1 MSKAIEKLRNDA
13 DYYGEFGRQF
23 LSNSDIRDLLTNP
36 RSFKKPTPK
45 TKAMVEGSYLH
56 TLVLEPHKAESFLIV
71 DASTRTTKVYKEA
84 VEASGEEILLLQ
96 SEASNIESLVKAIKS
111 NLYFYDQIYAD
122 GNLYEE
128 PMVMELHGQM
138 WKGKADIVTE
148 DFVIDIKT
156 TSDIDQFKWS
166 AKRYNYDSQCYL
178 YQMMFG
184 KPLFFFVI
192 DKDTRRLGV
201 FEPSEA
207 FINEGKEKVLRA
219 IEVYERFF
227 GPNKTEDVDNYFM
240 TETL

>member
-1 MSKAIEKLRNDA
+1 MSDSINKLRNDA

-36 RSFKKPTPK
+36 KSFKKPTPK

-56 TLVLEPHKAESFLIV
+56 TLILEPHKADAFQIV
-71 DASTRTTKVYKEA
+71 DATTRTTKIYKETL
-84 VEASGEEILLLQ
+84 EALGEDILLLQ
-96 SEASNIESLVKAIKS
+96 SEADKIKSLVQTMKS

-122 GNLYEE
+122 GNTYEE
-128 PMVMELHGQM
+128 PMVMELHGHM

-166 AKRYNYDSQCYL
+166 AKRYNYDSQCYI

-192 DKDTRRLGV
+192 DKETHRLGV
-201 FEPSEA
+201 FEPSES
-207 FINEGKEKVLRA
+207 FINDGKDKVLRA

-227 GPNKTEDVDNYFM
+227 GENATEDVDNYFM